1 MQVRIKW
8 VENAC
13 FVAESGSGHAIVL
26 DGSPEIGGRNLG
38 ARPMEL
44 LLMSLGSC
52 SAMDVIS
59 ILEKSRQDVTDC
71 VIEVS
76 GERAETI
83 PKVYTKIHVHY
94 IVTGRQLKDPQVK
107 RAVDLSA
114 EKYCSVSAMLKLATE
129 LTYDYEV
136 KEETPATT

>member
-13 FVAESGSGHAIVL
+13 FVAESESGHAIVL

-44 LLMSLGSC
+44 LLISLGSC
-52 SAMDVIS
+52 SAMDVVS
-59 ILEKSRQDVTDC
+59 ILQKSRQDMTDC
-71 VIEVS
+71 VIEVQ

-83 PKVYTKIHVHY
+83 PKVYTKIHLHY
-94 IVTGRQLKDPQVK
+94 VVTGRQLKEAQVK

-114 EKYCSVSAMLKLATE
+114 EKYCSVSAMLKLAAE
-129 LTYDYEV
+129 LTYDYEIV
-136 KEETPATT
+136 DEVPKAE